1 MASHCS
7 LHSCNANDV
16 CQRTAVENP
25 GYTSSVST
33 DTLWDPKSEPSSCTR
48 QGNYA
53 KPRPVSVF
61 CHPQTSTTHTFIQH
75 RYIHPSQVQP
85 MQNNISTTHA
95 YIPPQQYN
103 PKQKSWD
110 NLTKSYPAAQ
120 TQTQTQAGTTTTAGI
135 SNSGYMKYNQIPTQH
150 TQQIH
155 HTHVVIP
162 TRKTNINIG
171 PYAGRYSTFA
181 DVENYVP
188 APQAFVQA
196 KTITKTTII
205 TTKSTENLISNAQY
219 SLDDSCE
226 CLVAPS
232 HPIIHNNKPIT
243 QQQIMSTN
251 CAACNAANFNNVDQ
265 SYQGYYSN
273 LTRNNNNVT
282 RYIPTKTEITRL

>member
-7 LHSCNANDV
+7 LHSCNANDA

-25 GYTSSVST
+25 GYTSSVSI
-33 DTLWDPKSEPSSCTR
+33 DTLRDPKSEPSSCNR

-53 KPRPVSVF
+53 KPRPVSVY
-61 CHPQTSTTHTFIQH
+61 HPQTSTTHTFIQH
-75 RYIHPSQVQP
+75 RYIHPSACQVQP

-95 YIPPQQYN
+95 YIPPQQYIV
-103 PKQKSWD
+103 KQKSWD
-110 NLTKSYPAAQ
+110 NLAKSYPVAQ
-120 TQTQTQAGTTTTAGI
+120 TQAATMKTAGV
-135 SNSGYMKYNQIPTQH
+135 SNSGYMKYNQMPTH
-150 TQQIH
+150 AQQIH

-162 TRKTNINIG
+162 TRKPNIG
-171 PYAGRYSTFA
+171 PYGRYSTFA

-219 SLDDSCE
+219 SLEDSCE
-226 CLVAPS
+226 CLVAPP
-232 HPIIHNNKPIT
+232 HPQQPIHNNKPIA
-243 QQQIMSTN
+243 QQQLMSTN

-273 LTRNNNNVT
+273 LTRNNNVT